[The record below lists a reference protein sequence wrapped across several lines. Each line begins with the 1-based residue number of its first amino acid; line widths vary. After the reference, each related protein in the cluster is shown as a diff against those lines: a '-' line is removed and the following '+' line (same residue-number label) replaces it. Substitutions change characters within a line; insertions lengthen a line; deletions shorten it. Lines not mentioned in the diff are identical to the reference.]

1 MIMNLYNQG
10 DNCTN
15 CFLFMYL
22 SLKQSL
28 HLVASLQPKKKKIKL
43 NLFKKEVFLSLISY
57 SPITLSNDM
66 KMLTAYLGRGTGE
79 VSHVCVN
86 QIQCGTPCDSV
97 SVQCPSSR
105 DTGLS
110 ARASEKF
117 QSLEI
122 LFPFPL
128 IDKSLYY
135 SRTSTITSSHLSV
148 GNSLESLGHG
158 EGGGRKTT

>member
-1 MIMNLYNQG
+1 
-10 DNCTN
+10 
-15 CFLFMYL
+15 
-22 SLKQSL
+22 
-28 HLVASLQPKKKKIKL
+28 LVASLQPKKKKIKL